1 MLRRNKW
8 RILKREKMDTDKA
21 MIALPLLSELAAGHK
36 PSSVLH
42 GHTNLVEGGLNGH
55 TFTLGESSWYTINSE

>member
-1 MLRRNKW
+1 
-8 RILKREKMDTDKA
+8 MDTDKA